1 MRGPRL
7 FRSILQG
14 VLVFV
19 LHETQKNSKPGKRE
33 NKTKVRPIVTDRY
46 GYFQPM
52 EMI

>member
-19 LHETQKNSKPGKRE
+19 LHETQKIQNE
-33 NKTKVRPIVTDRY
+33 KTKVRPIVTDRY